1 MVEKTR
7 GLGSKIQNQFVVAGK
22 DTQTSSKPSFL
33 FFYCIQRKKCAKL
46 SEIFLQGLVRLLLI
60 PKKIVYINLLW
71 KETQII

>member
-22 DTQTSSKPSFL
+22 DTQISSKPSFH
-33 FFYCIQRKKCAKL
+33 YICIQHKKCAKL
-46 SEIFLQGLVRLLLI
+46 AEIFLQGLVRLLLI